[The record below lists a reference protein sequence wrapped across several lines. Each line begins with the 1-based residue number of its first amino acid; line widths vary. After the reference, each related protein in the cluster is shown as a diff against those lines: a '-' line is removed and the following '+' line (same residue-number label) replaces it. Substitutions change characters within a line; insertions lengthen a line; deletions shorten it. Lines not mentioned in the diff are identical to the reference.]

1 MAARVKWAVSILR
14 VDVNTSLD
22 RLGRK
27 AVYLSDQKTANR
39 KTGDWYI
46 CAGCLFFFYSR
57 RDTQAV
63 DAEWRPRCRCKYCV
77 FYRREVLYT
86 KDWSHRLDI
95 SDATVY
101 RDAAPMI
108 DMTVF
113 TSLLHILRTK
123 GYRVVVLTWLS
134 KNADPDFHKNICIQK
149 RQWLDRYGIPA
160 DDVIMMDYG
169 MDKHQ
174 ALMTKYPDAR
184 TVLFDDDA
192 RVRDSWKSGMTVDP
206 VTCDINAV
214 LAGLLT
220 VERHAYHYHY
230 E

>member
-1 MAARVKWAVSILR
+1 MGKHDRNRAA
-14 VDVNTSLD
+14 D
-22 RLGRK
+22 RL
-27 AVYLSDQKTANR
+27 L
-39 KTGDWYI
+39 
-46 CAGCLFFFYSR
+46 
-57 RDTQAV
+57 
-63 DAEWRPRCRCKYCV
+63 V
-77 FYRREVLYT
+77 FDMDGTIADLYNT

-101 RDAAPMI
+101 RDAAPMV
-108 DMTVF
+108 DMTMF

-134 KNADPDFHKNICIQK
+134 KNADPQFHKNICIQK

-169 MDKHQ
+169 TDKHQ
-174 ALMTKYPDAR
+174 ALIAKYPDAR